1 MRFLKKNNVKKTII
15 VLSDLH
21 LGAGVFVEGKY
32 NCLEDFYYDEELVE
46 LLNYYSSGDYSS
58 REVELIINGDFLDFL
73 SVPYVKYFDDQ
84 FWSEAASIEK
94 LKLILQ
100 AHPEVFL
107 AIDEFISKKNKK
119 LVYILGNH
127 DSELTLPKVKE
138 CFFSVFNQENIG
150 SLELIDNQESIYLP
164 HSSICLQH
172 GHDNDH
178 ANRIDKSNCLLK
190 DSSGELYL
198 SPSWGSY
205 FVTRVINKFKQ
216 DRNYINEVKPVKRF
230 VINGL
235 IYDTLFTLRFI
246 ISSFIYFT
254 MVRFIYY
261 FKLSKSFSSIKKS
274 VIDELIL
281 FKDGEEEA
289 NEFLENNPEV
299 NILIS
304 GHTHLAHFKSF
315 PNGNV
320 TINTGTWTKTYNLGF
335 EGSQEAVNL
344 TYAKLDILSDSKGQE
359 QIRPNLY
366 VWKGIRN
373 KPFVDFN

>member
-198 SPSWGSY
+198 SPSWGS
-205 FVTRVINKFKQ
+205 
-216 DRNYINEVKPVKRF
+216 
-230 VINGL
+230 
-235 IYDTLFTLRFI
+235 
-246 ISSFIYFT
+246 
-254 MVRFIYY
+254 
-261 FKLSKSFSSIKKS
+261 
-274 VIDELIL
+274 
-281 FKDGEEEA
+281 
-289 NEFLENNPEV
+289 
-299 NILIS
+299 
-304 GHTHLAHFKSF
+304 
-315 PNGNV
+315 
-320 TINTGTWTKTYNLGF
+320 
-335 EGSQEAVNL
+335 
-344 TYAKLDILSDSKGQE
+344 
-359 QIRPNLY
+359 
-366 VWKGIRN
+366 
-373 KPFVDFN
+373 